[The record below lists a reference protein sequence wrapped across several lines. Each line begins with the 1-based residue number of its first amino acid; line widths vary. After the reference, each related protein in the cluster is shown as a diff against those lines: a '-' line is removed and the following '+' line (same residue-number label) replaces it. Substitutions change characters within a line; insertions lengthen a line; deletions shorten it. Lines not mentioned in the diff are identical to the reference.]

1 LGRVYKSP
9 VLLRSVHRGESAAV
23 ANAVRGPEPQ
33 ALELE
38 TPRPLGAA
46 RANRAEAVGEQKI
59 TKIENKS
66 KNKNIGNGENGIV
79 PLNVWA
85 ENPSALEATV
95 WRADTVRLLPTPEQV
110 ELLLRLAKATRALIN
125 MEHARR
131 RQLYERTGEID
142 TGIKH
147 AYWSQDYA
155 QLKELLGSKNFDEA
169 LCLVAESWRSFKEL
183 LELKEQGRLPAWL
196 DPKPP
201 KRLKSLII
209 AVKHDNYRLLEDEK
223 AIWLGYY
230 NVKLKFKGDLR
241 WWRERLQQGRL
252 VITYDDVKGAW
263 YAHIAS
269 EVELKRDMRAPLK
282 CGIDLGRERLAA
294 AVTESGVALL
304 YRGTVLKSEYHFL
317 KMEVSEL
324 DKRARFAD
332 FDVQV
337 WLEKRKWLFR
347 RYRVR
352 KRELIKNMAAHL
364 ARELYTLGVT
374 EIYIGYPRDI
384 AHNKPTEGNNA
395 WPYWQTI
402 KEIARAAENLG
413 IAVYLVPEESTSRV
427 CARHGCEVVREPRG
441 LVRCPYGHVMHA
453 DLNAAMNI
461 LKRAGGRVPERVK
474 VLSFTPTPEGVI
486 ERRKK
491 RRGKPDSPAQ
501 RAG

>member
-1 LGRVYKSP
+1 
-9 VLLRSVHRGESAAV
+9 
-23 ANAVRGPEPQ
+23 VRGPEPW

-46 RANRAEAVGEQKI
+46 RANRAEAVEEQKV
-59 TKIENKS
+59 TKIKNKS
-66 KNKNIGNGENGIV
+66 KNKNTGNGENGIV
-79 PLNVWA
+79 LLNVWA
-85 ENPSALEATV
+85 ENPNCTEATV
-95 WRADTVRLLPTPEQV
+95 WRADTVKLLPTLEQV

-125 MEHARR
+125 REHERR

-169 LCLVAESWRSFKEL
+169 LCLVAESWKSFKEL
-183 LELKEQGRLPAWL
+183 LKLKEQGRLPAWL

-201 KRLKSLII
+201 KRLKRLLI
-209 AVKHDNYRLLEDEK
+209 AVKHDNYKVLEGEE
-223 AIWLGYY
+223 AIWLKYY

-241 WWRERLQQGRL
+241 WWRQRIQQGRL
-252 VITYDDVKGAW
+252 IIAYDDVKCAW

-269 EVELKRDMRAPLK
+269 EVKLKRGARAPLK
-282 CGIDLGRERLAA
+282 CGIDLGQERLAA

-332 FDVQV
+332 FDTSV

-347 RYRVR
+347 LYRVR

-364 ARELYTLGVT
+364 VKMLHTLGVT

-384 AHNKPTEGNNA
+384 KRDKPSEGNNA

-402 KEIARAAENLG
+402 EEIARAAENYG
-413 IAVYLVPEESTSRV
+413 IAVYLVPEENTSKV

-441 LVRCPYGHVMHA
+441 LVRCPYGHIMHA

-461 LKRAGGRVPERVK
+461 LKKAGGKVPERVK

-486 ERRKK
+486 ERKRKQESK
-491 RRGKPDSPAQ
+491 AEPDSPAQ